1 MSGLLKINKLKI
13 SLLFTFLIL
22 SITWIVIG
30 NISFP
35 NDDEYI
41 LNNFI
46 FGLNYF
52 FNNTGQTLQYISLLI
67 GFVIIFPI
75 VFCLIR
81 KKNQCRIIDKIFDIL
96 IYLLIVFS
104 LVISIKNILGV
115 VLILLITPVIYFYYN
130 HRISLGF
137 KIKHQNLLIA
147 FIIVYTSI
155 LYINTSFQQSS
166 NLMHHVT
173 AYYYPIH
180 KILNGLTPYIDFNPL
195 YGGYSYVYA
204 LILNFFPHQRL
215 LVFSIITTLLVFL
228 SLFLTYKFLKVFLK
242 NNMKVLIAF
251 FSFLLCN
258 IYFGYAYDHYT
269 YIQYMPHRYLSFV
282 IMLNYVLYYLKNPTI
297 KKYILGFLLCS
308 LSIFWSTDSGMITT
322 ISYTLFIIYYQ
333 ICDKRFINI
342 FFTILLSI
350 ISVVVSLFF
359 IEFIIY
365 IRVGYFA
372 DIKNIIFSTIF
383 FSNYGFLSIK
393 LNYFE
398 FPWIIV
404 IIGYLI
410 FLGISISN
418 LFKKKDKDIGIV
430 FFLSI
435 LGLGIFS
442 YFVQRAVLIKY
453 LFSIVPLIFLLSSVE
468 IKRIKVFSY
477 TLNSVL
483 SLLCLIFI
491 FTSFNYKFMSSNVD
505 STLKEQDRILSI
517 FSEDVGKEN
526 FEMYINCDTIYY
538 ELLNKNDIKR
548 IPSYLD
554 LFTKEDLSKLIKYIE
569 NSDKNMVV
577 SYELVASQYE
587 KFLTDKIKK
596 KYYIYYIFN
605 KNNFDNYVFF
615 IKKKDI
621 NKISNIDEFNDF
633 NYIVEGLNE

>member
-1 MSGLLKINKLKI
+1 
-13 SLLFTFLIL
+13 
-22 SITWIVIG
+22 
-30 NISFP
+30 
-35 NDDEYI
+35 
-41 LNNFI
+41 
-46 FGLNYF
+46 
-52 FNNTGQTLQYISLLI
+52 
-67 GFVIIFPI
+67 
-75 VFCLIR
+75 
-81 KKNQCRIIDKIFDIL
+81 
-96 IYLLIVFS
+96 
-104 LVISIKNILGV
+104 
-115 VLILLITPVIYFYYN
+115 
-130 HRISLGF
+130 
-137 KIKHQNLLIA
+137 
-147 FIIVYTSI
+147 
-155 LYINTSFQQSS
+155 
-166 NLMHHVT
+166 
-173 AYYYPIH
+173 
-180 KILNGLTPYIDFNPL
+180 
-195 YGGYSYVYA
+195 
-204 LILNFFPHQRL
+204 
-215 LVFSIITTLLVFL
+215 
-228 SLFLTYKFLKVFLK
+228 
-242 NNMKVLIAF
+242 MKVLIAF

-308 LSIFWSTDSGMITT
+308 LSIFWSTDSGMIAT

-577 SYELVASQYE
+577 SYKLVASQYE